1 MGSMKEVWF
10 WLPDWAVDMA
20 IWEDDLMNVAPQ
32 ADHTFVP
39 YESMVSALDD
49 VCRIPGIEKATT
61 VVGWGLGALALMKS
75 PGFSGKTC
83 DWILLSPFADFCDE
97 SGEWTQQNLRFMAK
111 QCLTNPEP
119 SLNTFAEVF
128 ENEFGDW
135 QDDWMASAKKVNKEL
150 LSKGL
155 NYLAETRVVEP
166 VGEGRNVQVVYGRQ
180 DACVLPAQ
188 TLKLKS
194 LLPGASFKERPKAG
208 HWPPL
213 LLL

>member
-1 MGSMKEVWF
+1 MKEVWF
-10 WLPDWAVDMA
+10 WLPDWAGDMA
-20 IWEDDLMNVAPQ
+20 IWEDDLVNVASQ

-39 YESMVSALDD
+39 YESMVAALDD
-49 VCRIPGIEKATT
+49 VSRIPGIDKATT

-75 PGFSGKTC
+75 SASLKKC
-83 DWILLSPFADFCDE
+83 DWILLSPFADFCDD

-135 QDDWMASAKKVNKEL
+135 QDDWMAAAKKVNKEL

-155 NYLAETRVVEP
+155 NYLAETRVTEP
-166 VGEGRNVQVVYGRQ
+166 VGEGRNIQVVYGRQ
-180 DACVLPAQ
+180 DTCVLPAQ
-188 TLKLKS
+188 TLKLKN
-194 LLPGASFKERPKAG
+194 LLPGASFRERPKAG